1 MKKDY
6 HFHACPSGHIWRHEG
21 KAKNCNLSNHAHCGQ
36 KQANDYNVCA
46 KGKKPMQN
54 RFQGNATPNGFS
66 INYKGGIVF
75 KSFLTKKAE
84 KALGKRNG
92 KQLSRDEAN
101 NAAKAIF
108 MLAEIRS
115 GVGHKKI
122 WAKCRQIDKTQI
134 VAA

>member
-46 KGKKPMQN
+46 KGKKPMQD
-54 RFQGNATPNGFS
+54 RFAFTATPSGYS
-66 INYKGGIVF
+66 IAYRGGVVF
-75 KSFLTKKAE
+75 KSFISKKKEKELNRKPAE
-84 KALGKRNG
+84 LKKDQTIFVGAASQHVEILRNG
-92 KQLSRDEAN
+92 GGD
-101 NAAKAIF
+101 
-108 MLAEIRS
+108 
-115 GVGHKKI
+115 KKI
-122 WAKCRQIDKTQI
+122 WAKCRQIDKTQV